1 MPWGLKRYQNSGGL
15 HFPHLQLLSS
25 AGRVAHP
32 VNLLIAINLHE
43 RVPHPAFFWRGG
55 VFRSG
60 YNPPLSKLADMLA
73 QSRHIR
79 VAFSRLCTSKTKEAT
94 VEMNGAELCAKS
106 DKEFL
111 ESAKARTSINFEVT
125 VIQDGASYEITCP

>member
-1 MPWGLKRYQNSGGL
+1 MRIEVVAEGYEPFDRNVALERTGIDPVRLTPNSKELCITVG
-15 HFPHLQLLSS
+15 S
-25 AGRVAHP
+25 
-32 VNLLIAINLHE
+32 
-43 RVPHPAFFWRGG
+43 
-55 VFRSG
+55 
-60 YNPPLSKLADMLA
+60 NPPLSKLADMLA